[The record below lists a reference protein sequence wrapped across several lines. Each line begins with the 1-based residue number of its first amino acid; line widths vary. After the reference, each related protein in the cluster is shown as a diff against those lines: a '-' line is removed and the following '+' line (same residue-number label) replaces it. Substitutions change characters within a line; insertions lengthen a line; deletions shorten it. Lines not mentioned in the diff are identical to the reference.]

1 MIQILI
7 FILGLFGLW
16 LGTNWV
22 VKSAIGIADRFNLSH
37 AFVGLAILAVG
48 TDLPEIFVTI
58 DAAILQLKG
67 VESSGIITGNAI
79 GSSISQIS
87 IVLGLAGLLLNFK
100 IVKKEL
106 VYNGIAL
113 FLSIALLFAV
123 AFDGII
129 SRIDGLI
136 LLSAY
141 LIHYVVLVKSRS
153 SSANNPILQQHHSN
167 LILAGYLLVGFA
179 MLIFS
184 SHFVVKNAMYFAE
197 KWGVAQ
203 SFVGIVLIGLGT
215 SLPELAVSIGAAM
228 KKSAEMAVGNII
240 GSNVFDTLVPIG
252 LGGFISQVTME
263 NNLLKFDLPVQF
275 VITLLVVI
283 FLATKRGILRTEAI
297 VLIIIYLLYVI
308 AKLFLFEGN
317 NL

>member
-1 MIQILI
+1 MIQGLI
-7 FILGLFGLW
+7 FILGLIGLW
-16 LGTNWV
+16 LGTKWV
-22 VKSAIGIADRFNLSH
+22 VKSALGMADRFNLSH

-48 TDLPEIFVTI
+48 TDLPEVFVTI
-58 DAAILQLKG
+58 DAAFLQLKG

-87 IVLGLAGLLLNFK
+87 IILGLAGLLLNFK
-100 IVKKEL
+100 IAKKEL
-106 VYNGIAL
+106 VHNGIAL
-113 FLSIALLFAV
+113 FTSIALLFAV
-123 AFDGII
+123 GFDGII

-141 LIHYVVLVKSRS
+141 VIHYVVLLKNSS
-153 SSANNPILQQHHSN
+153 SSANDHIPQQHHSN
-167 LILAGYLLVGFA
+167 LMLAGYLLIGFV

-197 KWGVAQ
+197 RWGVAQ

-228 KKSAEMAVGNII
+228 KKSAEMSVGNII
-240 GSNVFDTLVPIG
+240 GSNIFDTLVPIG
-252 LGGFISQVTME
+252 LGGSITQISME

-283 FLATKRGILRTEAI
+283 FLATKRGILRIEAI
-297 VLIIIYLLYVI
+297 ALIIIYLLYVL
-308 AKLFLFEGN
+308 AKLFLFEGK
-317 NL
+317 L